1 MKRLCIVPCG
11 SKKVWDKAPSIGATE
26 ARHAYIGTFHK
37 ACQQYA
43 LQFFSDWVILSAKY
57 VFDNSKL
64 AYPLSDC
71 KGIGFMVQKLQRAV
85 QEKKEILFTPSSKRQ
100 SFIEVGKSDEAQRR
114 ISLQER

>member
-1 MKRLCIVPCG
+1 MVGENYDVSFHSKSPDRISVEELKRQAVEKGLNDYHEIVVLG
-11 SKKVWDKAPSIGATE
+11 GKKYRKVVE
-26 ARHAYIGTFHK
+26 
-37 ACQQYA
+37 Q
-43 LQFFSDWVILSAKY
+43 